1 MISRH
6 LRYRD
11 LEERGI
17 VPNRGTLRNW
27 IRDQG
32 FPPGRLIGPN
42 SRAWPEAE
50 VESWIKSRPAGGPV
64 LRGAAKTRR
73 GRPRKTEHRATT

>member
-32 FPPGRLIGPN
+32 FPPGSLVGPN
-42 SRAWPEAE
+42 TRLWQEAE
-50 VESWIKSRPAGGPV
+50 ITAWLASRPTE
-64 LRGAAKTRR
+64 LKAAPKLKPSSRR
-73 GRPRKTEHRATT
+73 GRPKAEAQAEA